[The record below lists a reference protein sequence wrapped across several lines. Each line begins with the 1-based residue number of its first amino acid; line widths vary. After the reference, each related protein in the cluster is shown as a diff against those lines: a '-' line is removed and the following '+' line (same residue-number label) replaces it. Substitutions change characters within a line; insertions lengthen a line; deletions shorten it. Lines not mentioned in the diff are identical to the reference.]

1 MAEHTQR
8 ANFAIY
14 LEIPFAFLLQHVM
27 CGGGVDTWTAL
38 GVVVVLIASAAL
50 VLWRQG
56 NGAEMLRVGR
66 PSEKHISAMKI
77 DFWASEF

>member
-56 NGAEMLRVGR
+56 NGAENAAGR
-66 PSEKHISAMKI
+66 SSERKTYFRDEDRLLGK
-77 DFWASEF
+77 